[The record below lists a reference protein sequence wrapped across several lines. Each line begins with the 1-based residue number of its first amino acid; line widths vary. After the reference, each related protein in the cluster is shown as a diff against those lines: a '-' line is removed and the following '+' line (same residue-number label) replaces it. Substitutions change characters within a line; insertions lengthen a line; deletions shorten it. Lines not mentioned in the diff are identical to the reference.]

1 MESNKINGRKV
12 WWNGNIIPESEAKYS
27 IYDSSLMFG
36 DTVFTMLRTFNGNI
50 FKLDWHLERLFENA
64 KATGITIPYSENE
77 IKKAF
82 YSIMEENRTIF
93 EPDDEFRFMINVSS
107 GLLGLYKDVDVGPYH
122 PKGTHVL
129 IAVFPLRW
137 TVNGM
142 GKYFSKGL
150 DLHIPNQRA
159 IPSYLLD
166 AKIKSRSR
174 LHYKM
179 ANMET
184 SQVPGAWPLLLD
196 INGFVAEGTGYNFFM
211 VRNGRVY
218 TPKPNN
224 ILRGVSRR
232 YVMEVCVPSVIETDI
247 EMFDLLNAEEGWVT
261 GTPFCMLPVNSIQ
274 GIKLKN
280 CPGKIY
286 KTILNIWSKETSV
299 DIEKQIKTWDK
310 NIEAGNS
317 TPYQF
322 IRR

>member
-1 MESNKINGRKV
+1 MESGEIGYRKV
-12 WWNGNIIPESEAKYS
+12 WWNGKIVPESEARYS

-36 DTVFTMLRTFNGNI
+36 DTTFTMLRTFKGHI

-64 KATGITIPYSENE
+64 TTTGITIPYSKDEL
-77 IKKAF
+77 KRAF
-82 YSIMEENRTIF
+82 HIIMEENRPVF
-93 EPDDEFRFMINVSS
+93 EEDDEFRFMINVSA
-107 GLLGLYKDVDVGPYH
+107 GLLGLYKDVDVRQ

-142 GKYFSKGL
+142 GKYFTEGL
-150 DLHIPNQRA
+150 KLHIPNQRA
-159 IPSYLLD
+159 IPSHLLD

-179 ANMET
+179 ANIET
-184 SQVPGAWPLLLD
+184 SQVPGAWPLLMD
-196 INGFVAEGTGYNFFM
+196 PDGYVAEGTGYNFFM
-211 VRNGRVY
+211 VRNGKVY
-218 TPKPNN
+218 TPEPRN

-232 YVMEVCVPSVIETDI
+232 YVMEMCVPRITESNI
-247 EMFDLLNAEEGWVT
+247 EMFDLLNADEAWIT

-274 GIKLKN
+274 GIQLKN

-286 KTILNIWSKETSV
+286 QTLLNVWSREVGV
-299 DIEKQIKTWDK
+299 DIEHQIKTWDK
-310 NIEAGNS
+310 NIETGKS

-322 IRR
+322 VRR